1 MPGLLLHF
9 YEVDAASLTYAY
21 HHQFVIYKKIVA
33 CRLGQA
39 YPDGQWASQLQQGA
53 IYGHIRVLSDIA
65 SVRAGGAALC
75 YYRV

>member
-39 YPDGQWASQLQQGA
+39 YPDGQRESPS
-53 IYGHIRVLSDIA
+53 R
-65 SVRAGGAALC
+65 
-75 YYRV
+75 